1 MQIAESHGSA
11 LDSAQADFVQQG
23 NHLAKI
29 EIDVLT
35 EVRDQAAPLL
45 SGSSKI
51 HGKQPPIQRASISF
65 SSWRVSRTR
74 RWQGHGFLAGFAH
87 VPLAHTVAAAALG
100 QV

>member
-1 MQIAESHGSA
+1 MRKLMREAH
-11 LDSAQADFVQQG
+11 
-23 NHLAKI
+23 
-29 EIDVLT
+29 
-35 EVRDQAAPLL
+35 
-45 SGSSKI
+45 KI
-51 HGKQPPIQRASISF
+51 HGKQPPMQRASISF